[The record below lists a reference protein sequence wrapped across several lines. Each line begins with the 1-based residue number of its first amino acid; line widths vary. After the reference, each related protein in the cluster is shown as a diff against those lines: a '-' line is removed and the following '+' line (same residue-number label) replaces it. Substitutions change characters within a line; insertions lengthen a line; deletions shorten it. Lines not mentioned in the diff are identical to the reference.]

1 MPYPYYPQVY
11 GQNQNY
17 PQAYPQS
24 YPQNYP
30 QVAQAQAPIQPQTTD
45 MNWVQG
51 ESGAKGYHVSPNTTV
66 TLWDS
71 ESNTIYVK
79 SANAVGVPTIT
90 VLDYTIRNE
99 APKVSGESKTNFATV
114 DDIEILKNEIK
125 DLRSRLEHKEKVK
138 KNE

>member
-1 MPYPYYPQVY
+1 MPYPYYSPTY
-11 GQNQNY
+11 PQNY
-17 PQAYPQS
+17 MN

-30 QVAQAQAPIQPQTTD
+30 QVAQMPQQNAPQTTD

-71 ESNTIYVK
+71 ESQTIYVK

-90 VLDYTIRNE
+90 VLDYTIRNAE
-99 APKVSGESKTNFATV
+99 PKEEVKVNYATT
-114 DDIEILKNEIK
+114 DDIEVLKNEIK
-125 DLRSRLEHKEKVK
+125 DLRNRLNQKDKVK